1 MGKYLNKAYDDE
13 PRKRS
18 YRYSYGWIYPK
29 WRSFSKT
36 MFKLGESVT
45 PTEHELIH
53 GIKLSRERI
62 DYMNWRLIG
71 ATLNAVRTGL
81 PVNELVQF

>member
-1 MGKYLNKAYDDE
+1 
-13 PRKRS
+13 
-18 YRYSYGWIYPK
+18 
-29 WRSFSKT
+29 
-36 MFKLGESVT
+36 MFKLGESVS

-53 GIKLSRERI
+53 GLKFSKERI

-71 ATLNAVRTGL
+71 ATLHTVRVGT